1 MSESATSAPSALEV
15 ASYLRRH
22 PRFLSQFP
30 DLALSLNVPRD
41 EGSATSL
48 ASYQLEVLRDKNREL
63 NRRLQELFAHAQENE
78 RLAVRTHQLTLGLMR
93 ADSAADTLRRMTASL
108 SEDFAGDRVSIVLR
122 QPVAGL
128 EHAEWLSI
136 RGADDAGWE
145 DFADLLAS
153 AEPTCG
159 RVQSDRLAFLFQAHA
174 ATLQSVAILPLVDR
188 GLLAVG
194 SCDGNRFFPGMGTLF
209 LRMMA
214 EALGVALARFDV
226 ATD

>member
-1 MSESATSAPSALEV
+1 M
-15 ASYLRRH
+15 
-22 PRFLSQFP
+22 
-30 DLALSLNVPRD
+30 
-41 EGSATSL
+41 
-48 ASYQLEVLRDKNREL
+48 
-63 NRRLQELFAHAQENE
+63 
-78 RLAVRTHQLTLGLMR
+78 
-93 ADSAADTLRRMTASL
+93 RRMTASL

>member
-1 MSESATSAPSALEV
+1 MQTENKFFDDLTRMMSGAMSAAGGMREEAEARMRQHFEAMFARMDLVRREEFNVVRDMAAL
-15 ASYLRRH
+15 AR
-22 PRFLSQFP
+22 
-30 DLALSLNVPRD
+30 
-41 EGSATSL
+41 
-48 ASYQLEVLRDKNREL
+48 
-63 NRRLQELFAHAQENE
+63 QENE